1 MKQTGYSLIDGGGNE
16 VSSTSR
22 LPWSPAPPGKPKG
35 RLATFT
41 AAGQSADGLTVVERW
56 ETEPAHPHQ
65 VSGAPSISF
74 DGAKVVVNR
83 NWTDKPLADVVAAR
97 VAEIKSIAQER
108 IVALVGARDLTDCLI
123 KQMNANMRANE
134 LNDAQINGTLTP
146 EEQAEADA
154 LRALAANIRAIRAH
168 SNQLEADVAA
178 LGAVADVIA
187 WVDSGWPS

>member
-1 MKQTGYSLIDGGGNE
+1 MKQIGYSLIDGGGNE

-22 LPWSPAPPGKPKG
+22 LPWSPPPPGKPKG

-41 AAGQSADGLTVVERW
+41 AVGQSADGLTVVERW
-56 ETEPAHPHQ
+56 ETEPAHSHQ
-65 VSGAPSISF
+65 VSGAVAVSF
-74 DGAKVVVNR
+74 DGAKVVVDR
-83 NWTDKPLADVVAAR
+83 NWIDKPLADVVAAR

-134 LNDAQINGTLTP
+134 LNDAQINGTLTA
-146 EEQAEADA
+146 EEQSEADA
-154 LRALAANIRAIRAH
+154 LRALAANIKAIRAH

-178 LGAVADVIA
+178 LGTVADVLA
-187 WVDSGWPS
+187 WVDSGWPA

>member
-1 MKQTGYSLIDGGGNE
+1 MKQIGYTLIDGGGNE

-56 ETEPAHPHQ
+56 ETEPAHAHQ
-65 VSGAPSISF
+65 VQTLTAVSF
-74 DGAKVVVNR
+74 DGAKVVVDR

-97 VAEIKSIAQER
+97 VAEIKGIAQQR

-154 LRALAANIRAIRAH
+154 LRALAASIKAIRSH
-168 SNQLEADVAA
+168 SNQLEAAVAA
-178 LGAVADVIA
+178 LATVADVIA
-187 WVDSGWPS
+187 WTDSGWPA